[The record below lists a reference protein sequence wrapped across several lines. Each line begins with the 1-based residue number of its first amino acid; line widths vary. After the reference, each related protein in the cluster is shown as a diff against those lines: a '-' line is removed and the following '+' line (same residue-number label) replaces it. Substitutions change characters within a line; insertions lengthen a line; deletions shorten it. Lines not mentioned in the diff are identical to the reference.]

1 MAAMARAEG
10 ILALEQEVEGGA
22 HDRFLSQGIILSVDG
37 TEPDLIMDIM
47 ETEVKFIKE
56 RHDQAQRA
64 VRVVGRNCLV
74 MGAVASLMWLALA
87 PGLQIEMLRI
97 LHLSALSALYGV
109 VAWAVAIPL
118 AHKLRSYS
126 EMEVLAKSLA
136 IEAVISIQSSDRPH
150 IVEHK
155 LSVFLPPAQRPSGD
169 RQPVA
174 STPAPAPIPEVAF
187 VEEVNRLAADL
198 GPAEFVFAD
207 ITKLTDREIQILL
220 REVDQ
225 QALVVALVGATAE
238 IREKLTGNMSERV
251 RVFILSETG
260 YVADIGAEKVAGI
273 HGAICNQV
281 VRMSKQ
287 GQISL
292 P

>member
-1 MAAMARAEG
+1 
-10 ILALEQEVEGGA
+10 
-22 HDRFLSQGIILSVDG
+22 
-37 TEPDLIMDIM
+37 
-47 ETEVKFIKE
+47 
-56 RHDQAQRA
+56 
-64 VRVVGRNCLV
+64 

-155 LSVFLPPAQRPSGD
+155 LSVFLPPAQRPSRD

-260 YVADIGAEKVAGI
+260 YVADIVIGAEKVAGI

>member
-1 MAAMARAEG
+1 M
-10 ILALEQEVEGGA
+10 
-22 HDRFLSQGIILSVDG
+22 
-37 TEPDLIMDIM
+37 
-47 ETEVKFIKE
+47 
-56 RHDQAQRA
+56 
-64 VRVVGRNCLV
+64 
-74 MGAVASLMWLALA
+74 
-87 PGLQIEMLRI
+87 LQI
-97 LHLSALSALYGV
+97 LHLSALCALYGV

-126 EMEVLAKSLA
+126 EMEVLAKRMA
-136 IEAVISIQSSDRPH
+136 IEAVMSIQSGDRPH
-150 IVEHK
+150 VIEHK
-155 LSVFLPPAQRPSGD
+155 LSVFLPPARRPSGN

-174 STPAPAPIPEVAF
+174 STPAPAPIPDAAF
-187 VEEVNRLAADL
+187 VEQVDRLAADL
-198 GPAEFVFAD
+198 GPAEFLFAD

-225 QALVVALVGATAE
+225 KALVGATDE
-238 IREKLTGNMSERV
+238 VREKLTGNMSERV

-273 HGAICNQV
+273 HYAICNQI

>member
-1 MAAMARAEG
+1 
-10 ILALEQEVEGGA
+10 
-22 HDRFLSQGIILSVDG
+22 
-37 TEPDLIMDIM
+37 MDIM

-109 VAWAVAIPL
+109 VAWAVAI
-118 AHKLRSYS
+118 
-126 EMEVLAKSLA
+126 
-136 IEAVISIQSSDRPH
+136 
-150 IVEHK
+150 
-155 LSVFLPPAQRPSGD
+155 
-169 RQPVA
+169 
-174 STPAPAPIPEVAF
+174 
-187 VEEVNRLAADL
+187 
-198 GPAEFVFAD
+198 
-207 ITKLTDREIQILL
+207 LL

-225 QALVVALVGATAE
+225 RSLVVALVGATTE

-273 HGAICNQV
+273 HGAICNQI